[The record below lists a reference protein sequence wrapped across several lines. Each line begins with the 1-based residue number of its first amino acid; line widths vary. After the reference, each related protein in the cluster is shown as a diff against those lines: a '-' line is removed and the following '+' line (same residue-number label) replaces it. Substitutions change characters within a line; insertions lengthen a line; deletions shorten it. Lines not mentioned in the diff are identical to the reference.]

1 MFNLIKNE
9 VYKILHKRGTFI
21 VLIITALF
29 ITLVSY
35 LIGHEQVNYVSTER
49 YYNSDTGSVA
59 ENKTNQEMNELS
71 KKYNDKTWQYYVMD
85 YVYTIISNYNYAKEG
100 NYLDENIENEYNTI
114 KKTLTSDDW
123 KYFVNVNTKSLK
135 NELKDYEENL
145 KSATSDKAKKDIEA
159 EIYRINVAIEM
170 NEYRLKENVKYG
182 NDYINNAIDDVISLA
197 SQVKTYE
204 TTTNEETKTQLEQS
218 VKSYYKSR
226 YILENKE
233 DINNESNLRYIMTNF
248 YSEYTFLILV
258 FGVMIAGAI
267 VSEEYNKG
275 TIKSLLITPY
285 KRSTILLSK
294 FITVIIFTILFII
307 ISYLMQIIIGGL
319 FLGFG
324 SLSNHVVEYNLASK
338 SLEVMSL
345 SKYVLLY
352 SIANLPQIILLVTLA
367 FAVSTIVGNTAFAI
381 VITFAGVIGSSIIN
395 MFASAYKIEILK
407 YFVTTNWDFN
417 YYLFGGTSP
426 YKTSLTHAIIVCI
439 IYFLIMLIT
448 SFIVF
453 NKKNIKNI

>member
-1 MFNLIKNE
+1 MINLIKNE
-9 VYKILHKRGTFI
+9 IYKILHKKGTFI

-35 LIGHEQVNYVSTER
+35 LIGHEKVYNVSTEM
-49 YYNSDTGSVA
+49 YYNGDTESVA
-59 ENKTNQEMNELS
+59 ENKTNQEMNELR
-71 KKYNDKTWQYYVMD
+71 KKYNNKTWQYYVLD
-85 YVYTIISNYNYAKEG
+85 DVYAVIGNYNYAKEG
-100 NYLDENIENEYNTI
+100 NYLDKSLENEYDAI
-114 KKTLTSDDW
+114 KKALDNNDW
-123 KYFVNVNTKSLK
+123 KYFVNVKTDSLKEELKNYEESLK
-135 NELKDYEENL
+135 N
-145 KSATSDKAKKDIEA
+145 ATSDKAKKDIEA
-159 EIYRINVAIEM
+159 QIYVINIAIEM

-182 NDYINNAIDDVISLA
+182 NDYINTAINDITSLA
-197 SQVKTYE
+197 SSVKSYE
-204 TTTNEETKTQLEQS
+204 TTTDEEIKSQLEYN
-218 VKSYYKSR
+218 VKNYYKSR

-233 DINNESNLRYIMTNF
+233 DINNEQDLRFIMTNF
-248 YSEYTFLILV
+248 YSEYMFLILV

-285 KRSTILLSK
+285 KRKTILFSK
-294 FITVIIFTILFII
+294 FITVIVLTIIFII

-324 SLSNHVVEYNLASK
+324 SLSNHVVEYNLATK
-338 SLEVMSL
+338 SLEIMSF
-345 SKYVLLY
+345 SKYMLIY
-352 SIANLPQIILLVTLA
+352 TIANLPQILLLVTLA

-395 MFASAYKIEILK
+395 MFASAYKIKILN

-417 YYLFGGTSP
+417 YYLFGGISP
-426 YKTSLTHAIIVCI
+426 YGTSLVHAIIVCI
-439 IYFLIMLIT
+439 VYFLIMVIT

>member
-1 MFNLIKNE
+1 MINLIKNE
-9 VYKILHKRGTFI
+9 IYKILHKKGTFI

-35 LIGHEQVNYVSTER
+35 LIGHEKVYNVSTEM
-49 YYNSDTGSVA
+49 YYNGDAGSVV
-59 ENKTNQEMNELS
+59 ENKINQEINELS
-71 KKYNDKTWQYYVMD
+71 KKYNNKTWQYYVLND
-85 YVYTIISNYNYAKEG
+85 VYTVVSNYHYAKEG
-100 NYLDENIENEYNTI
+100 NYLDESLENEYDAI
-114 KKTLTSDDW
+114 KKALDNDDW
-123 KYFVNVNTKSLK
+123 KYFVNVKTDSLKEELKNYEESLK
-135 NELKDYEENL
+135 N
-145 KSATSDKAKKDIEA
+145 ATSDKAKKDIETQ
-159 EIYRINVAIEM
+159 IYGINVAIEM

-182 NDYINNAIDDVISLA
+182 NDYINTAINDITSLA
-197 SQVKTYE
+197 SSVKSYE
-204 TTTNEETKTQLEQS
+204 TTTDEETKSQLEYN
-218 VKSYYKSR
+218 VKNYYKSR

-233 DINNESNLRYIMTNF
+233 DINNEQDLRFIMTNF
-248 YSEYTFLILV
+248 YSEYMFLILV

-285 KRSTILLSK
+285 KRGTILLSK
-294 FITVIIFTILFII
+294 FITVIVLTILFII

-324 SLSNHVVEYNLASK
+324 SLSNHVVEYNLATK
-338 SLEVMSL
+338 SLEAMSL
-345 SKYVLLY
+345 SKYTLIY
-352 SIANLPQIILLVTLA
+352 TIANLPQILLLVTLA
-367 FAVSTIVGNTAFAI
+367 FAVSTIIGNTAFAI

-395 MFASAYKIEILK
+395 MFASAYKIKILN

-426 YKTSLTHAIIVCI
+426 YGTSLVHAIITCI
-439 IYFLIMLIT
+439 IYFLIMVIT